1 MHFNYLHAFADLSK
15 HYTVAMA
22 RLQAIFLQLHH
33 AVVCHTLSIAGL
45 LGLYRYP
52 GIL

>member
-1 MHFNYLHAFADLSK
+1 MHFNHLHAFAGLSK
-15 HYTVAMA
+15 LYNIAMA
-22 RLQAIFLQLHH
+22 RLQAIFLQLYH

-45 LGLYRYP
+45 LGLYWYS